1 MPSSLHL
8 RQLPT
13 VISGR
18 WLHAFS
24 SLSNRDFRNLW
35 FGMVFLSA
43 GFSMELVAVGYLV
56 YDLTSSAFLLGVV
69 EMGFAVPTLAL
80 SLLGGVVAD
89 RFDRKY
95 VIQAGQA
102 AEAAVSLVIAALI
115 LTDRIHWAHLA
126 AMAMIEGSL
135 FSFMMP
141 ARQAIIPQLVQRAQL
156 TGAMAINAAAFS
168 ATTLLSPAAAG
179 GLYALVGPGGVFLAI
194 ASLKAA
200 AVLVTARVRRVYPDR
215 TGEPRAVVRDIK
227 DGLAYVRRTYV
238 VLALL
243 VFTLVALLM
252 SWPFHTL
259 VAVFVKDVYNLGPAA
274 MGLLLTAIGAGSLD
288 GLPLRRF
295 HRRRGGAGN
304 AAHCVG
310 AAATAAGLFLVAAI
324 PVYYAAVAIM
334 VLLGLGE
341 GVWWAVVMALTM
353 EHSEDRYRGR
363 VSSIMMMTFGLMPL
377 GVLPAGA
384 AAEFIGPRMTVA
396 ILAGLLAVAVLVFA
410 ATQRQVRSLQ

>member
-1 MPSSLHL
+1 MPSPLHL

-18 WLHAFS
+18 WLTAFS

-56 YDLTSSAFLLGVV
+56 YDLTGSAILLGVV

-115 LTDRIHWAHLA
+115 LTDRIHWSHLA
-126 AMAMIEGSL
+126 AMAMIEGGL

-274 MGLLLTAIGAGSLD
+274 MGLLLTAIGAGSLI
-288 GLPLRRF
+288 GSLGVAYIGG
-295 HRRRGGAGN
+295 RRRGLLLIA
-304 AAHCVG
+304 G

-396 ILAGLLAVAVLVFA
+396 ILAGLLAAAVLVFA

>member
-1 MPSSLHL
+1 
-8 RQLPT
+8 
-13 VISGR
+13 
-18 WLHAFS
+18 
-24 SLSNRDFRNLW
+24 
-35 FGMVFLSA
+35 MVFLSA

-115 LTDRIHWAHLA
+115 LTDRIHWSHLA
-126 AMAMIEGSL
+126 AMAMIEGGL

-274 MGLLLTAIGAGSLD
+274 MGLLLTAIGAGSLI
-288 GLPLRRF
+288 GSLGVAYIGA
-295 HRRRGGAGN
+295 RRRGLLLIA
-304 AAHCVG
+304 G
-310 AAATAAGLFLVAAI
+310 AAVTAAGLFLVAAI

-384 AAEFIGPRMTVA
+384 AAEFIGPRITVA
-396 ILAGLLAVAVLVFA
+396 VLAGLLAAAVLVFA

>member
-8 RQLPT
+8 RQLPA
-13 VISGR
+13 VVSGR
-18 WLHAFS
+18 WLYAFS

-43 GFSMELVAVGYLV
+43 GFSMELLAVGYLV

-102 AEAAVSLVIAALI
+102 AECAVSLAVAALI

-200 AVLVTARVRRVYPDR
+200 AVLITARVRRAPPGR
-215 TGEPRAVVRDIK
+215 TGEPNPVFRDIK

-274 MGLLLTAIGAGSLD
+274 MGLLLTAIGAGSLV
-288 GLPLRRF
+288 GSLCVASIGA
-295 HRRRGGAGN
+295 RRRGQLLIA
-304 AAHCVG
+304 G

-384 AAEFIGPRMTVA
+384 AAQFIGPRITVA
-396 ILAGLLAVAVLVFA
+396 ILAGLLAAAVLFFT
-410 ATQRQVRSLQ
+410 ATQKQVRSLQ

>member
-1 MPSSLHL
+1 
-8 RQLPT
+8 
-13 VISGR
+13 
-18 WLHAFS
+18 
-24 SLSNRDFRNLW
+24 
-35 FGMVFLSA
+35 MVFLSA

-56 YDLTSSAFLLGVV
+56 YDLTGSAILLGVV

-115 LTDRIHWAHLA
+115 LTDRIHWSHLA
-126 AMAMIEGSL
+126 AMAMIEGGL

-274 MGLLLTAIGAGSLD
+274 MGLLLTAIGAGSLI
-288 GLPLRRF
+288 GSLGVAYIGG
-295 HRRRGGAGN
+295 RRRGLLLIA
-304 AAHCVG
+304 G

-396 ILAGLLAVAVLVFA
+396 ILAGLLAAAVLVFA

>member
-1 MPSSLHL
+1 
-8 RQLPT
+8 
-13 VISGR
+13 
-18 WLHAFS
+18 
-24 SLSNRDFRNLW
+24 
-35 FGMVFLSA
+35 MVFLSA

-115 LTDRIHWAHLA
+115 LTDRIHWSHLA

-274 MGLLLTAIGAGSLD
+274 MGLLLTAIGAGSLI
-288 GLPLRRF
+288 GSLGVAYIGG
-295 HRRRGGAGN
+295 RRRGLLLI
-304 AAHCVG
+304 VG
-310 AAATAAGLFLVAAI
+310 AVATAAGLFLVAAI

-396 ILAGLLAVAVLVFA
+396 VLAGLLAAAVLVFA